1 MITPAQIREK
11 VLPKAQYGYDIDETN
26 AFIKEIEES
35 FTAIYDENKELY
47 RKMEILAKKIEEY
60 REERIPSKTPC
71 SQRKRLLPR
80 LRKRRAKRQMIC
92 LPKAHALFKPR

>member
-11 VLPKAQYGYDIDETN
+11 LLSKAQYGYDIDETN

-47 RKMEILAKKIEEY
+47 RKMEILAKK
-60 REERIPSKTPC
+60 
-71 SQRKRLLPR
+71 
-80 LRKRRAKRQMIC
+80 
-92 LPKAHALFKPR
+92 